1 MFNHH
6 MYMCSSL
13 KCADNSDK
21 VTEMILL
28 TTHTCNHKIENKAVY
43 MHVLWDILP
52 HPGDPG

>member
-28 TTHTCNHKIENKAVY
+28 TTHTYNHKIENKAVY
-43 MHVLWDILP
+43 MHVPWDILP